1 MSLTAALCAKHS
13 RFGGA
18 GDGGWTLCV
27 DRQAMR
33 VQNSC
38 VVFSFGIGFDASF
51 DLDAATRMPWCEVH
65 MFDPTPQVVEV
76 LSGSEAAWE
85 ALYRDATTL
94 KGTLEAFR
102 AQTRG
107 LLANGSAASSP
118 GALSLPNVHFH
129 PWGLS
134 GRDRNGTLKNW
145 WTQNKR
151 APTAEFLSL
160 DSIVARVGRR
170 PSVLKVDVEGAEKQ
184 PGVLEALLHSG
195 APQLALELHRG
206 RKHTLLASAAEA
218 GYRSWRKERAEY
230 ATNSLHYLLSVPVRK
245 TGQAGASSA

>member
-1 MSLTAALCAKHS
+1 MSLAPLCAKHS

-33 VQNSC
+33 VQKSC
-38 VVFSFGIGFDASF
+38 VIFSFGVGFDASF
-51 DLDAATRMPWCEVH
+51 DLDVATRLPWCDVH
-65 MFDPTPQVVEV
+65 MFDPTPQVVDV
-76 LSGSEAAWE
+76 LSGSEAAWK
-85 ALYRDATTL
+85 ALYGDATTRI
-94 KGTLEAFR
+94 KGTLESFR

-107 LLANGSAASSP
+107 LLASGSAASSP
-118 GALSLPNVHFH
+118 GALSLPNVQFH
-129 PWGLS
+129 PWALA

-151 APTAEFLSL
+151 SPVAEFLSL

-170 PSVLKVDVEGAEKQ
+170 PSVIKVDVEGAEKQ

-206 RKHTLLASAAEA
+206 RPKTLLASAAAA
-218 GYRSWRKERAEY
+218 GFREWRSERAEY
-230 ATNSLHYLLSVPVRK
+230 KGNSIHCMISVPPVLPPPK
-245 TGQAGASSA
+245 IKFET